1 MVYENLSTTAGFCY
15 FCAYKIM
22 TTILCIESAT
32 PICSIA
38 LVQNGMVI
46 SLLETDVLQSHA
58 ASLME
63 FIQQVLVSA
72 VLDVSAIDAVAVSKG
87 PGSYTGLRIGVS
99 TAKGICYALDKPLI
113 GIGTLKSM
121 AIGMIK
127 AYPAS
132 ETSTLFC
139 PMIDA
144 RRMEVYTALYDS
156 TASEI
161 VPVSAKII
169 DESSF
174 AEILQSHIVVFAG
187 DGSSKCRKL
196 LQDHP
201 NARFLNQEI
210 VSAINMAK
218 LANDAFSNEL
228 YEDVA
233 YFEPYYLKDFIA
245 RKSIVKGLR

>member
-1 MVYENLSTTAGFCY
+1 MA
-15 FCAYKIM
+15 
-22 TTILCIESAT
+22 TILCIESAT

-38 LVQNGMVI
+38 LVQNGVVVR
-46 SLLETDVLQSHA
+46 LQETDALQSHA

-72 VLDVSAIDAVAVSKG
+72 GLAVSVIDAVAVSKG

-99 TAKGICYALDKPLI
+99 TAKGLCFALDKPLI

-127 AYPAS
+127 AFSPC

-144 RRMEVYTALYDS
+144 RRMEVYTSIYDIS
-156 TASEI
+156 AAEI

-174 AEILQSHIVVFAG
+174 AELLQSHTVVFAG
-187 DGSSKCRKL
+187 DGSAKCRNL
-196 LQDHP
+196 LEPHP
-201 NARFLNQEI
+201 NARFINQEI
-210 VSAINMAK
+210 VSAANMAT
-218 LANDAFSNEL
+218 LANEAFSKGFF
-228 YEDVA
+228 EDVA

-245 RKSIVKGLR
+245 GKSHVKGLR

>member
-1 MVYENLSTTAGFCY
+1 MA
-15 FCAYKIM
+15 
-22 TTILCIESAT
+22 TILCIESAT

-38 LVQNGMVI
+38 LVQNGELI
-46 SLLETDVLQSHA
+46 RLQETDVLQSHA

-63 FIQQVLVSA
+63 FIQNVLASSELTVA
-72 VLDVSAIDAVAVSKG
+72 DIDAVAVSKG

-99 TAKGICYALDKPLI
+99 TAKGLCYALDKPLI

-127 AYPAS
+127 ATQS
-132 ETSTLFC
+132 NDQSTLYC

-156 TASEI
+156 SATEI

-174 AEILQSHIVVFAG
+174 SEVLQNHTVVFAG
-187 DGSSKCRKL
+187 DGSAKCMKTL
-196 LQDHP
+196 AHHP
-201 NARFLNQEI
+201 NAHFLNQEI
-210 VSAINMAK
+210 VSAAHMAS
-218 LANDAFSNEL
+218 LAEDAFLNASF
-228 YEDVA
+228 EDVA

-245 RKSIVKGLR
+245 GKSFVKGLR